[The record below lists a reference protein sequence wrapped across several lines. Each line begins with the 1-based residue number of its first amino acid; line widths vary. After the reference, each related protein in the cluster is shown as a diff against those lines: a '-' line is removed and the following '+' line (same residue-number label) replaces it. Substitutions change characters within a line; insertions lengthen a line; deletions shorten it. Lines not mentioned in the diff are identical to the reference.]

1 MMDWNSKSRV
11 SFALLAAA
19 ALLVAVLGIFLP
31 DIRDRLVFKP
41 RRDKAEAAV
50 TALALKETALRRS
63 KGHYDAFSPAN
74 AVARMRALGLADF
87 PAEDFLFD
95 ASLTPDKSL
104 RLRALPRPT
113 SVQDLRVSPHM
124 YVAELAPAGG
134 VAHSGWY
141 P

>member
-1 MMDWNSKSRV
+1 MTSWSSKSRA
-11 SFALLAAA
+11 SFALMTAS
-19 ALLVAVLGIFLP
+19 ALLMAILGFFLP
-31 DIRDRLVFKP
+31 DIRDRMVFKP

-50 TALALKETALRRS
+50 TQLALRETALRRS
-63 KGHYDAFSPAN
+63 KGRYDAFTPPN

-87 PAEDFLFD
+87 PVEDFLFD

-113 SVQDLRVSPHM
+113 SVHDLRVSPNI

-134 VAHSGWY
+134 VSRSGWY